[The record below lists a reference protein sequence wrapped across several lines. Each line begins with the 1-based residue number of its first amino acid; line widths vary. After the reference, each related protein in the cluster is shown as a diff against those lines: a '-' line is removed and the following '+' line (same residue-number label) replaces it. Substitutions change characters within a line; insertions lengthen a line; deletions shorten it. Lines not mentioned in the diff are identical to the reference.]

1 MSGEN
6 TNNTYTNVSDLP
18 TMAEITS
25 PAYVPVEDANKD
37 GKKVDLNSIKPG
49 VLDTTATDAQEPN
62 ATEDL
67 SGNVTLHKVAKTGSY
82 NDLNNTPSIP
92 QSTYTRK
99 SLEVSPDDADA
110 IIFCS
115 YHIDVNNKDCITAHL
130 LPAKADTK
138 QLWLDI
144 APDADDAII
153 SIELDTGEEYKNPE
167 LRRIIPRRKPDNTAL
182 HVVYEPKFIA
192 ETSSSSG
199 ILYTMNATGSDI
211 DVPTDWN
218 EVGLVD
224 SAVTNVRIKRE
235 HSDVMDPW
243 DHISKCVFRIIADFC
258 FVYIESDY
266 YAC

>member
-1 MSGEN
+1 MS
-6 TNNTYTNVSDLP
+6 
-18 TMAEITS
+18 EITS
-25 PAYVPVEDANKD
+25 PAYVPVEDENKD

-62 ATEDL
+62 ATENL
-67 SGNVTLHKVAKTGSY
+67 NGNVTLHKVAKTGSY
-82 NDLNNTPSIP
+82 NDLNNTPPIP

-99 SLEVSPDDADA
+99 SLEVAPDNADA
-110 IIFCS
+110 SIFCS

-130 LPAKADTK
+130 LPAQADTK

-153 SIELDTGEEYKNPE
+153 SIELDTGEEYQHPT
-167 LRRIIPRRKPDNTAL
+167 LSRIIPRRKPDNTTL

-192 ETSSSSG
+192 ETSGSRG
-199 ILYTMNATGSDI
+199 ILYSMNEDGSATY
-211 DVPTDWN
+211 VPTDWN

-224 SAVTNVRIKRE
+224 QVVTDVSIKRT
-235 HSDVMDPW
+235 HSDVKGAW
-243 DHISKCVFRIIADFC
+243 ESASKCVFRIVADFC

-266 YAC
+266 YVS